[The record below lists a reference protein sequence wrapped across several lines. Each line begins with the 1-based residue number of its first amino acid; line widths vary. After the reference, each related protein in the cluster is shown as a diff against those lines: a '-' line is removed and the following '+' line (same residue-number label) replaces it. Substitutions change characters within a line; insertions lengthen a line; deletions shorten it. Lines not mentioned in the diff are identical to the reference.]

1 MSFELLLGRYAG
13 QSWAAVFESGRVV
26 EVYIELLRGETEV
39 GKIIKARVSRV
50 LPGIQ
55 AAFIDLGGEQDGF
68 LPVRDLMAA
77 GESVAH
83 WEQGG
88 ANSHPRD
95 VAPIEDRIRVGSELL
110 VQVARDA
117 LGTKGARL
125 TCNLSIA
132 GRLLVLFPR
141 LHARKVS
148 RKIDDPEERE
158 RLLGMAQ
165 RLPDEQLGFVV
176 RTAARGASERAI
188 RADAEDLRDTWHEID
203 ARIKQAAS
211 PSVVYEAH
219 NLVFRMLRDA
229 PREVLGRII
238 VEDVEDRDSVLR
250 MLDRIDPDLSS
261 HVEMHTGRESLFETY
276 NIETEIGKALRA
288 KVWLKSGGYLIIE
301 PTEALVSIDVNTGK
315 FVGRK
320 HLEETVLKTNLEAA
334 REVTR
339 QLRLRSLGGVIVIDF
354 IDMESEASRREV
366 IEALE
371 EGLRSDRARTKVFG
385 FSELGVL
392 QLTRKRSMPGL
403 AEQLTRRC
411 ILCSGTGR
419 IKAAISVASAA
430 LAEVQR
436 IAAHTDEPT
445 LTVRARSEVVEVLN
459 ELISTLGPSLISGAR
474 LELEIDGQM
483 HPETFEVH
491 RRPGSDSAETA

>member
-158 RLLGMAQ
+158 RLLGIAQ

-366 IEALE
+366 IEAIGYLFDE
-371 EGLRSDRARTKVFG
+371 SFPLLFNDVD
-385 FSELGVL
+385 LYH
-392 QLTRKRSMPGL
+392 
-403 AEQLTRRC
+403 
-411 ILCSGTGR
+411 R
-419 IKAAISVASAA
+419 IKDQGITSHVVPSIRVVHLGGVSSQKIDAARYRSLQDRGMFGYFKKHHPMQYGLLV
-430 LAEVQR
+430 LAW
-436 IAAHTDEPT
+436 P
-445 LTVRARSEVVEVLN
+445 ARWLR
-459 ELISTLGPSLISGAR
+459 TLGRNNAVA
-474 LELEIDGQM
+474 
-483 HPETFEVH
+483 TW
-491 RRPGSDSAETA
+491 